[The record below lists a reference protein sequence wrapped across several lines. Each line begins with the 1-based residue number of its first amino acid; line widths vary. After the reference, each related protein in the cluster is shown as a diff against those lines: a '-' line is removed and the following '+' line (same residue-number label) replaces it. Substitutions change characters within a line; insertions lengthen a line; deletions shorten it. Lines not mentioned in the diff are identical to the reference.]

1 MVSQY
6 LGSTDPKEQYH
17 KGFSG
22 VQKTKLASA
31 AFFLNVPEDFLV
43 RLFQAFNSEE
53 RRNLPLTY
61 RAPFPLN

>member
-31 AFFLNVPEDFLV
+31 AFFLNVPDFLV

>member
-31 AFFLNVPEDFLV
+31 AFSLNVPDFLV

>member
-1 MVSQY
+1 MVSQC

>member
-31 AFFLNVPEDFLV
+31 AFFLNVPEDFLA
-43 RLFQAFNSEE
+43 RLFQAFNSDE

>member
-31 AFFLNVPEDFLV
+31 AFFLNVPDFLV
-43 RLFQAFNSEE
+43 RLLFQAFNSEE

>member
-31 AFFLNVPEDFLV
+31 AFFLNVPDFLV
-43 RLFQAFNSEE
+43 QAFNSEE
-53 RRNLPLTY
+53 QRNLPLTY